1 MRGKLNDIMGR
12 LLLALAVTLH
22 RQVASREARRR
33 LLQRRNSALRSAYRR
48 GVPVEVLAA
57 RTGLTQSWV
66 RCVVQDPKK
75 TAVEEAA

>member
-33 LLQRRNSALRSAYRR
+33 LLQRRNTTLRAAYRR

-57 RTGLTQSWV
+57 RTGLTQNWV
-66 RCVVQDPKK
+66 RRVVQDPKK
-75 TAVEEAA
+75 AAVEEAL